1 MFSFKKN
8 YSTPKHVMFRSTSLQ
23 AYALRGGI
31 AAVSEPKP
39 RFRRSDLDIE
49 YEISN
54 VIEY

>member
-39 RFRRSDLDIE
+39 RFRLSDPDIE
-49 YEISN
+49 YE
-54 VIEY
+54 VFKLL